1 MKGTARKTSGRN
13 IDKTA
18 IAVAAAS
25 RIGQLRA
32 GLDVNG

>member
-1 MKGTARKTSGRN
+1 MKRIAGETSGTNSDR
-13 IDKTA
+13 TA